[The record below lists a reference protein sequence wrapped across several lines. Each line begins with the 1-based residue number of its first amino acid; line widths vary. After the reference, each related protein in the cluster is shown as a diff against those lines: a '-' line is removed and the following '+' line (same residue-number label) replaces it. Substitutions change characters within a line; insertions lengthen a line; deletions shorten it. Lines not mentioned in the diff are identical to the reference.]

1 MKGMLLVISI
11 WMQFMQPV
19 YADDALGRLFST
31 PAERDQLDRLRE
43 QQKNQPVETIV
54 EATVIE
60 SKPVELPGTINMQGY
75 VKRSDGKDGTVWIN
89 GEALQENSGNQDVQV
104 GNLTKNSNAIPIR
117 IPANGKRLNLKA
129 GQEYDPANNRVYKS
143 PSYSISKSSGT
154 IGNESQP

>member
-1 MKGMLLVISI
+1 MKRLILAISVSL
-11 WMQFMQPV
+11 QFMQPV

-31 PAERDQLDRLRE
+31 PAERERLDQLRE
-43 QQKNQPVETIV
+43 QQKNKPVETIV

-60 SKPVELPGTINMQGY
+60 SKPVALPNTINVQGY

-104 GNLTKNSNAIPIR
+104 GDLTKNSNAIPIR
-117 IPANGKRLNLKA
+117 IPANGKRLSLKA

-154 IGNESQP
+154 IGDESRP

>member
-1 MKGMLLVISI
+1 MKRLILAISLSLQ
-11 WMQFMQPV
+11 MVQPV

-31 PAERDQLDRLRE
+31 PAEREQLDQLRE

-60 SKPVELPGTINMQGY
+60 SKPVTLPNAINLQGY

-89 GEALQENSGNQDVQV
+89 GEALQENTGNQDVQV
-104 GNLTKNSNAIPIR
+104 GDLTRDNTAIPIR
-117 IPANGKRLNLKA
+117 IPANGKRLSLKA
-129 GQEYDPANNRVYKS
+129 GQEYDPANNRVRKS

-154 IGNESQP
+154 IGDD

>member
-1 MKGMLLVISI
+1 MKRLILAISVSL
-11 WMQFMQPV
+11 QFMQPV

-31 PAERDQLDRLRE
+31 PAERERLDQLRE
-43 QQKNQPVETIV
+43 QQKNKPVETIV

-60 SKPVELPGTINMQGY
+60 SKPVALPNTINVQGY

-104 GNLTKNSNAIPIR
+104 GDLTINSNAIPIR
-117 IPANGKRLNLKA
+117 IPANGKRLSLKA

-143 PSYSISKSSGT
+143 PSYSISKNSGT

>member
-1 MKGMLLVISI
+1 MKRLILAISLSLQI
-11 WMQFMQPV
+11 MQPV

-31 PAERDQLDRLRE
+31 PAEREQLDQLRE

-60 SKPVELPGTINMQGY
+60 SKPVALPNAINLQGY

-104 GNLTKNSNAIPIR
+104 GDLAKDSTAIPIR
-117 IPANGKRLNLKA
+117 IPANGKRLSLKA
-129 GQEYDPANNRVYKS
+129 GQEYDPANNRVRKS

-154 IGNESQP
+154 ISDD

>member
-1 MKGMLLVISI
+1 MKHLILII
-11 WMQFMQPV
+11 ALCLQFMQPV

-31 PAERDQLDRLRE
+31 PAEREQLDQLRE

-117 IPANGKRLNLKA
+117 IPANGKRLSLKA
-129 GQEYDPANNRVYKS
+129 GQEYNPANNRVYKS

>member
-1 MKGMLLVISI
+1 MKRLILVIAASLQ
-11 WMQFMQPV
+11 MMQPV

-31 PAERDQLDRLRE
+31 PVEREQLDQLRE

-60 SKPVELPGTINMQGY
+60 SKPVVLPNAINVQGY

-104 GNLTKNSNAIPIR
+104 GDLTKNSNTIPIR
-117 IPANGKRLNLKA
+117 IPANGKRLSLKA

-143 PSYSISKSSGT
+143 PSYSISKSSGK
-154 IGNESQP
+154 IGYD

>member
-1 MKGMLLVISI
+1 MKHLILTIALCL
-11 WMQFMQPV
+11 QFIQPV
-19 YADDALGRLFST
+19 YAEDGLDRLFST
-31 PAERDQLDRLRE
+31 SAEREQLDRLRE

-60 SKPVELPGTINMQGY
+60 SKPVELPNAINVQGY

-104 GNLTKNSNAIPIR
+104 GDLTKNSNAIPIR
-117 IPANGKRLNLKA
+117 IPANGKRLILKA
-129 GQEYDPANNRVYKS
+129 GQEYDPANNRIYKS

-154 IGNESQP
+154 IGND

>member
-1 MKGMLLVISI
+1 MKHLILTIALCL
-11 WMQFMQPV
+11 QFIQPV

-31 PAERDQLDRLRE
+31 SEEREQLDRLRE

-60 SKPVELPGTINMQGY
+60 SKPVALPNTINVQGY

-104 GNLTKNSNAIPIR
+104 GGLTNNSNAIPIR
-117 IPANGKRLNLKA
+117 IPANGKRLSLKA
-129 GQEYDPANNRVYKS
+129 GQVYEPENNRVRKS